1 MRLIIVAGMPATGKS
16 WIAGTL
22 RDHFGL
28 PVIEKDAIKE
38 RLFDTVGFE
47 SYEEKRALDV
57 AANWELLE
65 KVRRMAEA
73 GQSLIVDN
81 NFDEESARELGK
93 LLEKYDIDCTTVF
106 LSGDTE
112 VLYKRYVERD
122 AAHRRHLGHAMQAHY
137 PPHEGEST
145 EFSMSREGFAE
156 RFLRR
161 RMDVMT
167 WGGRRIDLDTTDF
180 EKVDVDA
187 LIRTLEEEKSMQKEI
202 IELISSRKVIAIVR
216 GVYGEDALRLAE
228 ALCAGGIGLLEVTFD
243 QLSEEMQ
250 AKTHETIR
258 LLNET
263 LGGKMCFGAGTVTSV
278 EMVRAA
284 YDAGARFII
293 SPNTDAEVIRETRA
307 LGMVSVPGAF
317 TPTEI
322 FEAARAGA
330 DFVKVFPA
338 DVLGPSY
345 FKSVLAPLNN
355 VRLLAVGGVNKEN
368 IRAYLNAGA
377 AGAGLASCL
386 FRKEWIVEGAWG
398 KVTEAARELVG
409 EIERA

>member
-16 WIAGTL
+16 WIAGKL

-38 RLFDTVGFE
+38 SLFDTVGFE

-57 AANWELLE
+57 AANSELLE
-65 KVRRMAEA
+65 KVRRMAEE
-73 GQSLIVDN
+73 GRSLIVDN

-122 AAHRRHLGHAMQAHY
+122 TAHRRHLGHAMQTHY

-180 EKVDVDA
+180 EKVDVEG
-187 LIRTLEEEKSMQKEI
+187 LYLRIKEKVMQEDVLKM
-202 IELISSRKVIAIVR
+202 ISSRKVIAIVR
-216 GVYGEDALRLAE
+216 GVYGEDALRLAK
-228 ALCAGGIGLLEVTFD
+228 ALHEGGIGLLEVTFD
-243 QLSEEMQ
+243 QSSEEMRK
-250 AKTHETIR
+250 KTLETIR

-284 YDAGARFII
+284 FDAGAKFII
-293 SPNTDAEVIRETRA
+293 SPNTDAEVILKTRA

-330 DFVKVFPA
+330 DLVKVFPA

-368 IRAYLNAGA
+368 IRAYLDAGA
-377 AGAGLASCL
+377 VGAGVASCL
-386 FRKEWIVEGAWG
+386 FRKEWIREGAWE
-398 KVTEAARELVG
+398 KVTEAAKELMV
-409 EIERA
+409 EVEKA

>member
-16 WIAGTL
+16 WIAGKL

-38 RLFDTVGFE
+38 SLFDTVGFE

-57 AANWELLE
+57 AANSELLE
-65 KVRRMAEA
+65 KVRRMAEE
-73 GQSLIVDN
+73 GRSLIVDN

-122 AAHRRHLGHAMQAHY
+122 TAHRRHLGHAMQPHY

-180 EKVDVDA
+180 EKVDVEG
-187 LIRTLEEEKSMQKEI
+187 LYLRIKEKVMQEDVLKM
-202 IELISSRKVIAIVR
+202 ISSRKVIAIVR
-216 GVYGEDALRLAE
+216 GVYGEDALRLAK
-228 ALCAGGIGLLEVTFD
+228 ALHEGGIGLLEVTFD
-243 QLSEEMQ
+243 QSSEEMRK
-250 AKTHETIR
+250 KTLETIR

-284 YDAGARFII
+284 FDAGAKFII
-293 SPNTDAEVIRETRA
+293 SPNTDAEVILKTRA

-330 DFVKVFPA
+330 DLVKVFPA

-368 IRAYLNAGA
+368 IRAYLDAGA
-377 AGAGLASCL
+377 VGAGVASCL
-386 FRKEWIVEGAWG
+386 FRKEWIREGAWE
-398 KVTEAARELVG
+398 KVTEAAKELMV
-409 EIERA
+409 EVEKA